1 MKAKIEPKQVD
12 VEALNQKANDLAKD
26 STPEQAAIVKEPMSS
41 VNKRWDNLLEG
52 LGDREVMYLHCFSY
66 NICKEY
72 YMVEIFANCKI
83 ICIED

>member
-52 LGDREVMYLHCFSY
+52 LGDREVMYLHFFSY
-66 NICKEY
+66 NICKRILY
-72 YMVEIFANCKI
+72 GRNICKLQKYLH
-83 ICIED
+83 